1 VLNARLTQYEH
12 KCLHMNSSVWRW
24 FASLALFFGCA
35 IGAAHADTKSS
46 ETEARQLWQLL
57 DYVAVDYPGAVQ
69 HGSVVSAVE
78 YGEMKE
84 FTVRAQS
91 QVSALPAHPLQAELS
106 TAATRLKQAVEKKD
120 TPQRVG
126 ELARDAK
133 RLLLQ
138 AYPFP
143 VAPRSMPDLSRGA
156 TLYQA
161 QCAACHGVGGAGDG
175 PIASRLEPKPIAFTD
190 QERARSRSLMALYQ
204 VISQGVHGTSMPA
217 FTNLSEHDR
226 WSLAFHVG
234 RLSFAEPDIKAGE
247 TAFERDKALYSALP
261 DISAL
266 VTTTEE
272 ELAKR
277 LPPATA
283 RAAMAYARA
292 HPEIIREQ
300 QERTGIALARKLLQ
314 DSLNA
319 LKNGQGVNATKLAL
333 SAYLDGFEPLEA
345 TLDATNRQLLVDVER
360 TMQLYRGAV
369 AKGDVER
376 ASGYAGQLDEYF
388 VRVESVTGPD
398 RTDATTAFVGAL
410 TILLREGVEALLI
423 VIAMV
428 AFLRKAER
436 PQALRYVHAGW
447 TSALAAGVLTWLV
460 ATYVVSISG
469 ASREVTEGLSSLFA
483 AAVLLSVGLW
493 MHQKG
498 QAGQWQ
504 AYLKQHLTAAMEKR
518 SAWALF
524 ALAFISVYREVFE
537 TVLFYSALAADG
549 NGPAL
554 LGGFATGLVLLAVIA
569 AVFLRTSARM
579 PIGKFFSFS
588 SVLVAALAVV
598 LVGKGIAGL
607 QEAGWL
613 TATPTTGPR
622 MPVIGLYPTMQ
633 TYGAQLVLLL
643 AAGLGFG
650 FNLVKARK

>member
-1 VLNARLTQYEH
+1 MKYSIWRRLIALVVL
-12 KCLHMNSSVWRW
+12 
-24 FASLALFFGCA
+24 FGCA
-35 IGAAHADTKSS
+35 IGATHANPTSR
-46 ETEARQLWQLL
+46 EAEVRQLWQLL
-57 DYVAVDYPGAVQ
+57 DYVAVDYAGAVQ
-69 HGSVVSAVE
+69 NGAIISELE
-78 YGEMKE
+78 YGEMRE
-84 FTVRAQS
+84 FSTRAQN
-91 QVSALPAHPLQAELS
+91 QVQALPPHPLHAELAS
-106 TAATRLKQAVEKKD
+106 AASRLKQAVERRD
-120 TPQRVG
+120 PPQQVSQ
-126 ELARDAK
+126 LAREAN

-143 VAPRSMPDLSRGA
+143 VAPRAMPDLARGA
-156 TLYQA
+156 ALYQA
-161 QCAACHGVGGAGDG
+161 QCVSCHGATGAGDG
-175 PIASRLEPKPIAFTD
+175 ALAATLEPKPIAFTD
-190 QERARSRSLMALYQ
+190 EERARSRSLMALYQ
-204 VISQGVHGTSMPA
+204 VISQGVEGTSMPA
-217 FTNLSEHDR
+217 FASLSEHDR

-234 RLSFAEPDIKAGE
+234 TMAFKDTDIAAGE
-247 TAFERDKALYSALP
+247 SAFAQDKAASAN
-261 DISAL
+261 ISDMNTL
-266 VTTTEE
+266 VTATEE
-272 ELAKR
+272 ELAKASS
-277 LPPATA
+277 PSAA
-283 RAAMAYARA
+283 RAILAYTRT
-292 HPEIIREQ
+292 HPEAVREQ

-319 LKNGQGVNATKLAL
+319 LKNNQRATATELAL
-333 SAYLDGFEPLEA
+333 SAYLDGFEPIEA
-345 TLDATNRQLLVDVER
+345 TLDATDRQLLVDVER

-369 AKGDVER
+369 AQGNVLR
-376 ASGYAGQLDEYF
+376 ATEYAQQLDAYF
-388 VRVESVTGPD
+388 VRVEDLTGANK
-398 RTDATTAFVGAL
+398 TDATTVFVGAL

-447 TSALAAGVLTWLV
+447 VSALAAGALTWLV

-504 AYLKQHLTAAMEKR
+504 AYLRQHLTAAMEKR

-524 ALAFISVYREVFE
+524 ALAFIAVYREVFE

-554 LGGFATGLVLLAVIA
+554 LGGFITGLVLLSVIA

-588 SVLVAALAVV
+588 SVLVAVLAVV

-607 QEAGWL
+607 QEAGWMM
-613 TATPTTGPR
+613 ATPVTGLRLPLLG
-622 MPVIGLYPTMQ
+622 IYPTIQ
-633 TYGAQLVLLL
+633 TYGAQLALLL

-650 FNLVKARK
+650 FNLVKARR